1 MKLCS
6 WTTYHALQIQLIQAK
21 QTKPY
26 SVDLYL
32 QLYKYKT
39 KLYKYVVQKMWIEYY
54 IGIV

>member
-1 MKLCS
+1 M
-6 WTTYHALQIQLIQAK
+6 TYHALQIQLIQAK

-39 KLYKYVVQKMWIEYY
+39 KLYKYVVQKMWIECY
-54 IGIV
+54 IDII